1 MNSDNLDAIVA
12 KYFRNLEKAL
22 QPLPAPERQQLMS
35 DIRGH
40 VAEARA
46 GLNEQTELAVR
57 EILERVGLPDE
68 IAAEAIGDEAPQ
80 VRSRLHHL
88 RRTRPLPSRK
98 SVVRV
103 GVPVAVLVVLAA
115 VLASV
120 LPSSPPAIELVASS
134 ATGATYSVPASS
146 YSVLVTT
153 TKPCFVDIK
162 APPSDAEFA
171 YAGVVK
177 ASAHPSWFPEHGTI
191 SVTIEA
197 LVSSVGISAGG
208 RSLGT
213 IDHPKLA
220 FTYIFRPST

>member
-1 MNSDNLDAIVA
+1 MNSDNLDVIVA
-12 KYFRNLEKAL
+12 AYFRNLEKAL
-22 QPLPAPERQQLMS
+22 QPLSAPERQQLMS

-46 GLNEQTELAVR
+46 GLSEQTELAVR

-68 IAAEAIGDEAPQ
+68 IAAEAIDGEAPQ

-88 RRTRPLPSRK
+88 RRTRPLPSGK
-98 SVVRV
+98 SVLRV
-103 GVPVAVLVVLAA
+103 GVPVAVLVVLAV
-115 VLASV
+115 VLAIV

-153 TKPCFVDIK
+153 AKPCFVDIK
-162 APPSDAEFA
+162 APPSEARFA
-171 YAGVVK
+171 YSGVVK
-177 ASAHPSWFPEHGTI
+177 ASARPRSFPERGTI
-191 SVTIEA
+191 SVTLGARASA
-197 LVSSVGISAGG
+197 LDISASG
-208 RSLGT
+208 RSLGA

-220 FTYIFRPST
+220 FTYVFRPST

>member
-1 MNSDNLDAIVA
+1 MSSDSLDAIVA
-12 KYFRNLEKAL
+12 EYFRNLEKAL
-22 QPLPAPERQQLMS
+22 QPLLAPERQQLMS

-46 GLNEQTELAVR
+46 GLREQTELAVR
-57 EILERVGLPDE
+57 EILIRVGLPDE
-68 IAAEAIGDEAPQ
+68 IAAEAIGGEAPQ

-88 RRTRPLPSRK
+88 RRTRPLQSRK

-103 GVPVAVLVVLAA
+103 GVPVVVLVVLAT
-115 VLASV
+115 VLAIA

-153 TKPCFVDIK
+153 AKPCYVDIK
-162 APPSDAEFA
+162 APRSEAGFA
-171 YAGVVK
+171 YSVVVK
-177 ASAHPSWFPEHGTI
+177 ASAHPSSIPEHGTI
-191 SVTIEA
+191 SVTLEA
-197 LVSSVGISAGG
+197 RVSALDISASG
-208 RSLGT
+208 RSLGA